1 MGKGYPPRSTKSGV
15 RVRVIG
21 IDLGS
26 KRIGIALS
34 DSDLTVATPLDV
46 IERSGNVE
54 NDHIAILKI
63 TDEWEV
69 KRIIVGL
76 PISLDGTL
84 GASAQSVIDE
94 ISRLGDLT
102 DIPIETHDERFT
114 TVTAEQI
121 LLQQNVKRDKKKR
134 VIDKVAAAIILQGW
148 IDSFNKSKDARSGI
162 VT

>member
-1 MGKGYPPRSTKSGV
+1 M
-15 RVRVIG
+15 RVIG

-34 DSDLTVATPLDV
+34 DTDLTVATPLDV
-46 IERSGNVE
+46 VERSGNVE
-54 NDHIAILKI
+54 KDHITILKI

-69 KRIIVGL
+69 QKIIVGL

-84 GASAQSVIDE
+84 GPSAQSVMDE
-94 ISRLGDLT
+94 IKMLRGVT

>member
-1 MGKGYPPRSTKSGV
+1 M
-15 RVRVIG
+15 RVIG

-34 DSDLTVATPLDV
+34 DTDLTVATPLDV
-46 IERSGNVE
+46 VERSGNVGK
-54 NDHIAILKI
+54 DHIAILKI

-69 KRIIVGL
+69 QKIIVGL

-84 GASAQSVIDE
+84 GPSAQSVMDE
-94 ISRLGDLT
+94 IKMLRGVT

-121 LLQQNVKRDKKKR
+121 LLQQNVKRDRKKR

-162 VT
+162 VTCMGIMKN

>member
-1 MGKGYPPRSTKSGV
+1 M
-15 RVRVIG
+15 RVIG

-46 IERSGNVE
+46 IERSGNAE

-94 ISRLGDLT
+94 ISRLGNLT

>member
-1 MGKGYPPRSTKSGV
+1 M
-15 RVRVIG
+15 RVIG

-46 IERSGNVE
+46 VERSGNVE
-54 NDHIAILKI
+54 KDHIAILKI

-69 KRIIVGL
+69 QKIIVGL

-84 GASAQSVIDE
+84 GPSAQSVMDE
-94 ISRLGDLT
+94 IKKLKNVT

-148 IDSFNKSKDARSGI
+148 IDSFNKSKDDRSGI
-162 VT
+162 VI

>member
-1 MGKGYPPRSTKSGV
+1 M
-15 RVRVIG
+15 RVIG

-34 DSDLTVATPLDV
+34 DSDLTIATPLDV

-54 NDHIAILKI
+54 KDHIAILKI

-94 ISRLGDLT
+94 ISRLGNLT

>member
-1 MGKGYPPRSTKSGV
+1 M
-15 RVRVIG
+15 RVIG

-46 IERSGNVE
+46 VERSGNVE
-54 NDHIAILKI
+54 KDHIAILKI

-69 KRIIVGL
+69 QKIIVGL
-76 PISLDGTL
+76 PVSLDGTL
-84 GASAQSVIDE
+84 GPSAQSVMDE
-94 ISRLGDLT
+94 IKMLRGVT

>member
-1 MGKGYPPRSTKSGV
+1 M
-15 RVRVIG
+15 RVIG

-46 IERSGNVE
+46 VERSGNVE
-54 NDHIAILKI
+54 KDHIAILKI

-69 KRIIVGL
+69 QKIIVGL
-76 PISLDGTL
+76 PVSLDGTL
-84 GASAQSVIDE
+84 GPSAQSVMDE
-94 ISRLGDLT
+94 IKMLRGVT
-102 DIPIETHDERFT
+102 DIPIETHDERYT

-121 LLQQNVKRDKKKR
+121 LLQQNVKRDRKKR

>member
-1 MGKGYPPRSTKSGV
+1 M
-15 RVRVIG
+15 RVIG

-94 ISRLGDLT
+94 ISRLGTLT

-121 LLQQNVKRDKKKR
+121 LLQQNVKRDKRKR

>member
-1 MGKGYPPRSTKSGV
+1 M
-15 RVRVIG
+15 RVIG

-34 DSDLTVATPLDV
+34 DTDLTVATPLDV
-46 IERSGNVE
+46 VERSGNVE
-54 NDHIAILKI
+54 KDHIAILKI

-69 KRIIVGL
+69 QKIIVGL

-84 GASAQSVIDE
+84 GPSAQSVMDE
-94 ISRLGDLT
+94 TKMLRSVT

-148 IDSFNKSKDARSGI
+148 IDSFNKSKDDRSGI
-162 VT
+162 VI

>member
-1 MGKGYPPRSTKSGV
+1 M
-15 RVRVIG
+15 RVIG

-94 ISRLGDLT
+94 ISRLGTLT

-148 IDSFNKSKDARSGI
+148 IDSFNKSKDAWSRI

>member
-1 MGKGYPPRSTKSGV
+1 M
-15 RVRVIG
+15 RVIG

-46 IERSGNVE
+46 VERSGNVE
-54 NDHIAILKI
+54 KDHIAILKI

-69 KRIIVGL
+69 QKIIVGL
-76 PISLDGTL
+76 PVSLDGTL
-84 GASAQSVIDE
+84 GPSAQSVMDE
-94 ISRLGDLT
+94 IKMLRGVT

-148 IDSFNKSKDARSGI
+148 IDSFNKSKDDRPGI
-162 VT
+162 AT

>member
-1 MGKGYPPRSTKSGV
+1 M
-15 RVRVIG
+15 RVIG

-46 IERSGNVE
+46 IERSGNVK

-84 GASAQSVIDE
+84 GASAQSIIDE
-94 ISRLGDLT
+94 ISRLGNLT

-121 LLQQNVKRDKKKR
+121 LLQQNVKRARKKR

-148 IDSFNKSKDARSGI
+148 IDSVNKSKDVRPGI

>member
-1 MGKGYPPRSTKSGV
+1 M
-15 RVRVIG
+15 RVIG

-94 ISRLGDLT
+94 ISRLGNLT
-102 DIPIETHDERFT
+102 DIPIETHDERFS

>member
-1 MGKGYPPRSTKSGV
+1 M
-15 RVRVIG
+15 RVIG

-94 ISRLGDLT
+94 ISRLGNLT

-121 LLQQNVKRDKKKR
+121 LLQQNVKRDKKKK

>member
-1 MGKGYPPRSTKSGV
+1 M
-15 RVRVIG
+15 RVIG

-46 IERSGNVE
+46 IERSGNVK

-94 ISRLGDLT
+94 ISRLGTLT
-102 DIPIETHDERFT
+102 DIRIETHDERFT

>member
-1 MGKGYPPRSTKSGV
+1 M
-15 RVRVIG
+15 RVIG

-34 DSDLTVATPLDV
+34 DSDLTIATPLDV
-46 IERSGNVE
+46 VERSGNVGK
-54 NDHIAILKI
+54 DHIAILKI
-63 TDEWEV
+63 TAEWEAQ
-69 KRIIVGL
+69 KIIVGL

-84 GASAQSVIDE
+84 GPSAQSVMDE
-94 ISRLGDLT
+94 IKMLRGVT

-121 LLQQNVKRDKKKR
+121 LLQQNVKRDRKKR

>member
-1 MGKGYPPRSTKSGV
+1 M
-15 RVRVIG
+15 RVIG

-46 IERSGNVE
+46 VERSGNVE

-84 GASAQSVIDE
+84 GPSAQSVMDE
-94 ISRLGDLT
+94 IKMLRGVT

-121 LLQQNVKRDKKKR
+121 LLRQNVKSDKKKR

>member
-1 MGKGYPPRSTKSGV
+1 M
-15 RVRVIG
+15 RVIG

-46 IERSGNVE
+46 VERSGNVE
-54 NDHIAILKI
+54 KDHIAILKI

-69 KRIIVGL
+69 QKIIVGL

-84 GASAQSVIDE
+84 GPSAQSVMDE
-94 ISRLGDLT
+94 IKMLRGVT

>member
-1 MGKGYPPRSTKSGV
+1 M
-15 RVRVIG
+15 RVIG

-94 ISRLGDLT
+94 ISRLGNLT

-148 IDSFNKSKDARSGI
+148 IDSFNKSKDDRPGI
-162 VT
+162 VA

>member
-1 MGKGYPPRSTKSGV
+1 M
-15 RVRVIG
+15 RVIG

-94 ISRLGDLT
+94 ISRLGNLT

-121 LLQQNVKRDKKKR
+121 LLQQNIKRDKKKR

-148 IDSFNKSKDARSGI
+148 IDSFNNSKDARSGTI
-162 VT
+162 T

>member
-1 MGKGYPPRSTKSGV
+1 M
-15 RVRVIG
+15 RVIG

-94 ISRLGDLT
+94 ISRLGNLT

-148 IDSFNKSKDARSGI
+148 IDSFNKSKDDRSGI
-162 VT
+162 VI

>member
-1 MGKGYPPRSTKSGV
+1 MGS
-15 RVRVIG
+15 
-21 IDLGS
+21 
-26 KRIGIALS
+26 
-34 DSDLTVATPLDV
+34 
-46 IERSGNVE
+46 
-54 NDHIAILKI
+54 
-63 TDEWEV
+63 

-94 ISRLGDLT
+94 ISRLGLT

-148 IDSFNKSKDARSGI
+148 IDSLTNQRMLGPG
-162 VT
+162 

>member
-1 MGKGYPPRSTKSGV
+1 M
-15 RVRVIG
+15 RVIG

-46 IERSGNVE
+46 VERSGNVE
-54 NDHIAILKI
+54 KDHIAILKI
-63 TDEWEV
+63 TAEWEV
-69 KRIIVGL
+69 QKIIVGL

-84 GASAQSVIDE
+84 GPSAQSVMDE
-94 ISRLGDLT
+94 IKMLRGVT

>member
-1 MGKGYPPRSTKSGV
+1 M
-15 RVRVIG
+15 RVIG

-94 ISRLGDLT
+94 ISRLGNLT

-134 VIDKVAAAIILQGW
+134 VIDKVAACLLYTSPSPRDGLLSRMPSSA
-148 IDSFNKSKDARSGI
+148 
-162 VT
+162 

>member
-1 MGKGYPPRSTKSGV
+1 
-15 RVRVIG
+15 
-21 IDLGS
+21 
-26 KRIGIALS
+26 
-34 DSDLTVATPLDV
+34 
-46 IERSGNVE
+46 VE

-94 ISRLGDLT
+94 ISRLGNLT

>member
-1 MGKGYPPRSTKSGV
+1 M
-15 RVRVIG
+15 RVIG

-46 IERSGNVE
+46 VERSGNVE
-54 NDHIAILKI
+54 KDHIAILKI

-69 KRIIVGL
+69 QKIIVGL
-76 PISLDGTL
+76 PVSLDGTL
-84 GASAQSVIDE
+84 GPSAQSVMDE
-94 ISRLGDLT
+94 IKMLESVT

-134 VIDKVAAAIILQGW
+134 LIDKVAAAIILQGW
-148 IDSFNKSKDARSGI
+148 IDSFNKSKDDRPGI
-162 VT
+162 AT

>member
-1 MGKGYPPRSTKSGV
+1 M
-15 RVRVIG
+15 RVIG

-94 ISRLGDLT
+94 ISRLGNLT

-162 VT
+162 VA

>member
-1 MGKGYPPRSTKSGV
+1 M
-15 RVRVIG
+15 RVIG

-54 NDHIAILKI
+54 KDHIAILKI
-63 TDEWEV
+63 TAEWEV
-69 KRIIVGL
+69 KKIIVGL

-94 ISRLGDLT
+94 ISRLGNLT

>member
-1 MGKGYPPRSTKSGV
+1 M
-15 RVRVIG
+15 RVIG

-34 DSDLTVATPLDV
+34 DTDLTVATPLDV
-46 IERSGNVE
+46 VERSGNVE
-54 NDHIAILKI
+54 KDHIAILKI

-69 KRIIVGL
+69 QKIIVGL

-84 GASAQSVIDE
+84 GPSAQSVMDE
-94 ISRLGDLT
+94 IKMLRGVT

-148 IDSFNKSKDARSGI
+148 IDSFNKPKDARSGI

>member
-1 MGKGYPPRSTKSGV
+1 M
-15 RVRVIG
+15 RVIG

-94 ISRLGDLT
+94 ISRLGNLT

-121 LLQQNVKRDKKKR
+121 LLQQNVKRDKKKM

>member
-1 MGKGYPPRSTKSGV
+1 M
-15 RVRVIG
+15 RVIG

-46 IERSGNVE
+46 VERSGNVE
-54 NDHIAILKI
+54 KGHIAILKI
-63 TDEWEV
+63 TAEWEV
-69 KRIIVGL
+69 QKIIVGL
-76 PISLDGTL
+76 PVSLDGTL
-84 GASAQSVIDE
+84 GPSAQSVMDE
-94 ISRLGDLT
+94 IKMLRSVT

-121 LLQQNVKRDKKKR
+121 LLQQNVKRDKRR

>member
-1 MGKGYPPRSTKSGV
+1 M
-15 RVRVIG
+15 RVIG

-34 DSDLTVATPLDV
+34 DTDLTVATPLDV
-46 IERSGNVE
+46 VERSGNVE
-54 NDHIAILKI
+54 KDHIAILKI

-69 KRIIVGL
+69 QKIIVGL

-84 GASAQSVIDE
+84 GPSAQSVMDE
-94 ISRLGDLT
+94 IKMLRGVT

>member
-1 MGKGYPPRSTKSGV
+1 M
-15 RVRVIG
+15 RVIG

-63 TDEWEV
+63 THEWEV

-94 ISRLGDLT
+94 ISRLGNLT